1 MTTVKL
7 GSTGSD
13 VKRLSELLGLSPR
26 TVCDEEMVTKMK
38 EYQKDY
44 GLTPD
49 GIFGYNSWKQ
59 ILIAERYS
67 KTPLG
72 DIQKSDYS
80 IFGWLLG
87 CEPEMIQAFVQV
99 ESNGSGFLSGS
110 GRPRILFESYQ
121 FWKYLKKEGKDPN
134 KYLPENSDII
144 TSKWVKNYKGGEKEW
159 DRLERARK
167 ISEDAANMSTSWG
180 LLQIM
185 GFNYSLCGMNSVSSF
200 VSGMAKDEFTQLVL
214 GIEFMKSTGITKYFV
229 SRDFKGMAKA
239 YNGPG
244 YASNKYDI
252 KLKNAYYSLKRA

>member
-144 TSKWVKNYKGGEKEW
+144 TSKWVRNYKGGESEW
-159 DRLERARK
+159 DRLEKARK
-167 ISEDAANMSTSWG
+167 ISKPFAM
-180 LLQIM
+180 I
-185 GFNYSLCGMNSVSSF
+185 NSQGKEV
-200 VSGMAKDEFTQLVL
+200 VAV
-214 GIEFMKSTGITKYFV
+214 V
-229 SRDFKGMAKA
+229 
-239 YNGPG
+239 
-244 YASNKYDI
+244 
-252 KLKNAYYSLKRA
+252 KLKNRINGHRASMKEDYQILQETMLEKLNEQKINDWIREKQKTTYVRINSDWRNCEFLYPGWIKE